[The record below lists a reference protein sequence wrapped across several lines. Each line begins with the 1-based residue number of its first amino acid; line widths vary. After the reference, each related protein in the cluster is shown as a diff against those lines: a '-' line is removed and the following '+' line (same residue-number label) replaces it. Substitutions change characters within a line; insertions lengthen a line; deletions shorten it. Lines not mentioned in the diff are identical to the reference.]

1 MSHEPVPS
9 SVQPQWRNLAAV
21 VSAVAAEPGCC
32 DAGASRRVAPPPN
45 RKLPAC
51 RTADAVASWGEMRQ
65 DGEHVAWWW

>member
-1 MSHEPVPS
+1 VA
-9 SVQPQWRNLAAV
+9 QRGGWRV
-21 VSAVAAEPGCC
+21 GGCGAVAAEPGCC